1 MVASDE
7 MDLLRIYAFECQQ
20 KANSLDGVISS
31 INKVAEEN
39 IIEIF
44 NIFLLAIFMRSAVES
59 EETHQICELT
69 MNVSEYFQRWLRL
82 KNHWLTDND
91 LLSNIAKSY
100 NFL

>member
-44 NIFLLAIFMRSAVES
+44 NIFLL
-59 EETHQICELT
+59 
-69 MNVSEYFQRWLRL
+69 
-82 KNHWLTDND
+82 
-91 LLSNIAKSY
+91 
-100 NFL
+100 